1 MNVSG
6 FYYNQKS
13 VQAYDLYF
21 CESPIFLPIF
31 RTVYRKLTIKG
42 LRDQVSKWFCG
53 VGSVLGYTH
62 THGVQH

>member
-6 FYYNQKS
+6 YTTFKN
-13 VQAYDLYF
+13 AYKLMMYI
-21 CESPIFLPIF
+21 SLNAPIFLPIY
-31 RTVYRKLTIKG
+31 RTVCRKLTIKG

>member
-6 FYYNQKS
+6 FYNNQKS
-13 VQAYDLYF
+13 VQDYDVYF
-21 CESPIFLPIF
+21 CERPIFPLLY
-31 RTVYRKLTIKG
+31 RTVCRKLTIKG

-62 THGVQH
+62 TYGVQH